1 MKMVNDSG
9 SRLSRIAVF
18 FDGNYFYHVSN
29 YYCYGHPRRARLS
42 IPGIHDFIIKY
53 IATYEGIAPKFC
65 QIVDCH
71 YFRGRLPAM
80 EANERQILLNERL
93 FDDIL
98 MREGIVTHYLPM
110 TRSGEKG
117 VDVSL
122 ALEALE
128 LSILKKYNVVV
139 LIASDGDYIPLV
151 RKLNSHGTRVMVCGW
166 DFEYTDDNGN
176 NRYTSTSARLMN
188 EAAYAVRMHDI
199 INGEQKIPGINP
211 DMLFV
216 TRDTE
221 NQYNSK
227 EFYEEDGGYNNSG
240 LLRSNG
246 SGNGS
251 GNGNSN
257 GNIPLAPAVST
268 GSRTQ
273 SAPLPGARRQGKIV
287 TLRGGYGFISTDV
300 PTKNIFFFIEELR
313 NCSFDE
319 LALGDIMEYDLGYS
333 DRGECCKNVMLV
345 RHAFQPE

>member
-1 MKMVNDSG
+1 MYGKKEM
-9 SRLSRIAVF
+9 LTRIGVF
-18 FDGNYFYHVSN
+18 YDGNYFYHVSN
-29 YYCYGHPRRARLS
+29 FYCYGHPRRSRLS
-42 IPGIHDFIIKY
+42 IPGIHDFIKRFISCQEN
-53 IATYEGIAPKFC
+53 ISPAFC

-80 EANERQILLNERL
+80 EANERQILLNERI

-216 TRDTE
+216 NKDAE

-227 EFYEEDGGYNNSG
+227 EYFDEDSAYNNSG
-240 LLRSNG
+240 FYRSNG
-246 SGNGS
+246 
-251 GNGNSN
+251 NGN
-257 GNIPLAPAVST
+257 PAPSGTAS
-268 GSRTQ
+268 S
-273 SAPLPGARRQGKIV
+273 SLPGVRRQGKIV

-300 PTKNIFFFIEELR
+300 PAKNIFFFIEELR

-319 LALGDIMEYDLGYS
+319 LALGDLMEYDLGYS
-333 DRGECCKNVMLV
+333 DRGECCKNVTLV
-345 RHAFQPE
+345 RRASQE